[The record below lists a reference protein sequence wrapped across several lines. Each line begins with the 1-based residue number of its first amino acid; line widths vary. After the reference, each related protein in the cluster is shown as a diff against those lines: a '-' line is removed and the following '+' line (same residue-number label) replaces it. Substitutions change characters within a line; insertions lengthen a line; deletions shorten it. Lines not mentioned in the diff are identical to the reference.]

1 MPLTQWSD
9 SNDGITGSQQ
19 AVGGGGGGGLH
30 PRGKLGGGVSQ
41 WSDTCTKPQW
51 KDQGLH
57 QLLTRW
63 ELWGDF

>member
-1 MPLTQWSD
+1 MPLTQWSG
-9 SNDGITGSQQ
+9 SRDGITGSQQ
-19 AVGGGGGGGLH
+19 ATAQGVGGA

-51 KDQGLH
+51 KDQGLR
-57 QLLTRW
+57 QLLARW